1 MQDDKY
7 SVSQYSV
14 NTILSAIESGD
25 IAIPEI
31 QRPFVWK
38 GPLVRDLI
46 DSLYNGFPTGYL
58 IIWQSPS
65 VRLKDGRDSLGKKIL
80 IDGQQRVTALM
91 TALAG
96 HSVLTNDYQEKKI
109 IISFN
114 PLAKDDEERF
124 AVQTPA
130 HLKSSVWIDDISEIF
145 KPGFDSFS
153 FVTEYVKKNPG
164 TVPARVN
171 DAISKLLRISSCQLG
186 VIGLVP
192 ELSIDLVTEIFV
204 RINSQGKRLNE
215 ADFAMSKIASDDAY
229 GGRILRKAID
239 YFCHTATDPSFF
251 KSVSESDKE
260 FAASGYVKKMEW
272 LRDFGEN
279 IYSPTYS
286 DMMRVSFM
294 HQFNRARLSALVSLL
309 SGRDFDD
316 RTYKE
321 SIAAESFAKLTDGV
335 NNFINEYNFKQFV
348 LAITSAGFITPK
360 LINSKISLDFA
371 YTLFLML
378 RNNPEFE
385 KTEIKHWVQKWFVLS
400 TLTSR
405 YAGATES
412 QMDRDLRSIATKG
425 FKNFLAEIE
434 ETQLNESY
442 WNIALPQALES
453 ASDVNPVL
461 KRKFFFYISC

>member
-1 MQDDKY
+1 
-7 SVSQYSV
+7 
-14 NTILSAIESGD
+14 
-25 IAIPEI
+25 
-31 QRPFVWK
+31 
-38 GPLVRDLI
+38 
-46 DSLYNGFPTGYL
+46 
-58 IIWQSPS
+58 
-65 VRLKDGRDSLGKKIL
+65 
-80 IDGQQRVTALM
+80 
-91 TALAG
+91 
-96 HSVLTNDYQEKKI
+96 
-109 IISFN
+109 
-114 PLAKDDEERF
+114 
-124 AVQTPA
+124 
-130 HLKSSVWIDDISEIF
+130 
-145 KPGFDSFS
+145 
-153 FVTEYVKKNPG
+153 
-164 TVPARVN
+164 
-171 DAISKLLRISSCQLG
+171 
-186 VIGLVP
+186 
-192 ELSIDLVTEIFV
+192 
-204 RINSQGKRLNE
+204 
-215 ADFAMSKIASDDAY
+215 MSKIASDDAY